1 MSEKEKELYSICK
14 KFELYKGYTEG
25 VMDLVEDSEED
36 LRELLNFYKKNPH
49 VNESDFLGYAMYLNI
64 KRTEP
69 ERIIEDE
76 L

>member
-1 MSEKEKELYSICK
+1 
-14 KFELYKGYTEG
+14 
-25 VMDLVEDSEED
+25 MDLVEDSEED

>member
-1 MSEKEKELYSICK
+1 MTNEEKELYSICK
-14 KFELYKGYTEG
+14 KLELYKGYTEG

-36 LRELLNFYKKNPH
+36 LRELLNFHKRNPQ

-69 ERIIEDE
+69 ERIIEDD
-76 L
+76 